1 MARKPGLPIEQQREM
16 LVRLAA
22 RRLAPEQAAYEL
34 RIGVTTLHRW
44 LKFHG
49 GRVESDRSRYIV
61 MPELPCDVLE
71 NPLGNHH

>member
-1 MARKPGLPIEQQREM
+1 MARKPGLPVEQQREM

-44 LKFHG
+44 LKAHG

-61 MPELPCDVLE
+61 MPDLPGHLVE
-71 NPLGNHH
+71 ESLGNHR